1 MKAIGILGGT
11 FDPIHYGHLR
21 IAQELA
27 DGLGLDHVRV
37 IPAGLPPHRKSN
49 LDAEHRMAL
58 VKLAIAGNQK
68 FIADDREIRKATPSY
83 TVETLK
89 SLRDAFGASQP
100 LCLLMG
106 ADAVLGLTSWHR
118 WQDLF
123 NLAHIVV
130 AHRPGLALQDWE
142 DKLPSALAKT
152 WKIRRADDSQALSQQ
167 AAGLVFPW
175 ATTALDISA
184 TAIRAQL
191 TMHQNPRYLL
201 PDSVLDY
208 IHTHHLYEN

>member
-1 MKAIGILGGT
+1 
-11 FDPIHYGHLR
+11 
-21 IAQELA
+21 
-27 DGLGLDHVRV
+27 
-37 IPAGLPPHRKSN
+37 
-49 LDAEHRMAL
+49 
-58 VKLAIAGNQK
+58 
-68 FIADDREIRKATPSY
+68 
-83 TVETLK
+83 
-89 SLRDAFGASQP
+89 
-100 LCLLMG
+100 MG

-123 NLAHIVV
+123 DLAHIVV

-142 DKLPSALAKT
+142 DKLPSALAQT

-191 TMHQNPRYLL
+191 ATHQNPRYLL